1 MKDAAILIHFSA
13 GYGACLRLE
22 AQTKLIE
29 AFSAK
34 VAKAGQPVF
43 LVSGNAPLAA
53 VLQSCL
59 TTSELESSL
68 SEIAAIRK
76 IFEDRKIAH
85 VVVFTGIFPLF
96 DPELT
101 EHLFK
106 IHNEYRADI
115 TYGENLP
122 PGLAPHFVSRDL
134 LESLEV
140 MEANDTDVAAVGV
153 RAFVEKNINQFHVE
167 VHYQEPDLRLMR
179 LDFSLA
185 SARSLAKAGAF
196 LAKLDAAKPV
206 YAQLQPLIGAKP
218 ELLHTFPSYI
228 ELELSSGAEF
238 KSFFSPLRYIEQQ
251 PAQLSREN
259 FMKVREYISQGF
271 KDTSVCASGLG
282 EPLEHP
288 QAAEFLGELLA
299 DDNVRYVFVETNGI
313 LLDRLLPLV
322 THANARKLR
331 VIVLLNSLE
340 KFEEYAGAPMARL
353 AQIKNNFAEFARG
366 LAANQLNA
374 QEQLFLQSFKVEEN
388 ETEIDALYALADELG
403 GSFLLQKYNR
413 YAGLMPERRVS
424 DMTPLERYS
433 CWHLRRDLYIRANG
447 DVAFCKQTVD
457 PKRPTARGN
466 LAESS
471 LSEIWQ
477 SQRADFA
484 ANFHEKY
491 PAHLPCANCD
501 EYFTFNF

>member
-1 MKDAAILIHFSA
+1 
-13 GYGACLRLE
+13 
-22 AQTKLIE
+22 
-29 AFSAK
+29 
-34 VAKAGQPVF
+34 
-43 LVSGNAPLAA
+43 
-53 VLQSCL
+53 
-59 TTSELESSL
+59 
-68 SEIAAIRK
+68 
-76 IFEDRKIAH
+76 
-85 VVVFTGIFPLF
+85 
-96 DPELT
+96 
-101 EHLFK
+101 
-106 IHNEYRADI
+106 
-115 TYGENLP
+115 
-122 PGLAPHFVSRDL
+122 
-134 LESLEV
+134 
-140 MEANDTDVAAVGV
+140 
-153 RAFVEKNINQFHVE
+153 
-167 VHYQEPDLRLMR
+167 
-179 LDFSLA
+179 
-185 SARSLAKAGAF
+185 
-196 LAKLDAAKPV
+196 
-206 YAQLQPLIGAKP
+206 
-218 ELLHTFPSYI
+218 
-228 ELELSSGAEF
+228 
-238 KSFFSPLRYIEQQ
+238 
-251 PAQLSREN
+251 
-259 FMKVREYISQGF
+259 MKVREYISQGF

-331 VIVLLNSLE
+331 VIVFLNSLE